1 MSEKKP
7 GLKHAPERKNLDEL
21 EILRVII
28 SENPQLKKKVLR
40 KIEEIQEE
48 HSSGAKKAAKKKI
61 KRGL

>member
-61 KRGL
+61 KLGL

>member
-1 MSEKKP
+1 MSEKP
-7 GLKHAPERKNLDEL
+7 LAGRSAPERKNMDEL
-21 EILRVII
+21 EILRVIVDD
-28 SENPQLKKKVLR
+28 NPQLKKKVLR